1 MRGLSTNER
10 IIVSALRSAGRIT
23 IETTTEDGCIIRVAV
38 TGRKPVH
45 DIAIAIAVQDFYNNF
60 SHD

>member
-23 IETTTEDGCIIRVAV
+23 IETTTEDGGIIRVAV
-38 TGRKPVH
+38 TGRKQPVH
-45 DIAIAIAVQDFYNNF
+45 DIAIAVQDFYNNF

>member
-23 IETTTEDGCIIRVAV
+23 IETTTEDGVIIRVAV

-45 DIAIAIAVQDFYNNF
+45 DIAIAVQDFYNNF

>member
-23 IETTTEDGCIIRVAV
+23 IETTTEDGGIIRVAV

-45 DIAIAIAVQDFYNNF
+45 DIAIAV
-60 SHD
+60 

>member
-23 IETTTEDGCIIRVAV
+23 IETTTEDGGIIRVAV
-38 TGRKPVH
+38 TGLKPVH
-45 DIAIAIAVQDFYNNF
+45 DIAIAVQDFYNNF

>member
-23 IETTTEDGCIIRVAV
+23 IETTTEDGGIIRVAV
-38 TGRKPVH
+38 TGRKLVH
-45 DIAIAIAVQDFYNNF
+45 DIAIAVQDFYNNF

>member
-23 IETTTEDGCIIRVAV
+23 IETTTEDGSIIRVAV

-45 DIAIAIAVQDFYNNF
+45 DIAVQDFYNNF

>member
-23 IETTTEDGCIIRVAV
+23 IETTTEDGGIIRVAV

-45 DIAIAIAVQDFYNNF
+45 GIADTLRTILKLFNTR
-60 SHD
+60 